1 MGRAGA
7 VRRILA
13 CLLLPLLLAACGAEP
28 KWAPQEEIQRV
39 AYRADGPAKLTL
51 FTVINNRSN
60 SGAHSALMINGSQ
73 RVIFDPAGTW
83 WHHSIPERNDVHY
96 GITPRVLEFYV
107 DYHARESYRV
117 VMQEIV
123 VSPEVAE
130 MALREVQA
138 YGAVPKA
145 FCARSTSTI
154 LSRLPGF
161 GSIRPTFYPKNLR
174 RQFARI
180 PGVKERV
187 IHDYD
192 DDDHSALL
200 TAQNKQPAIA
210 N

>member
-1 MGRAGA
+1 MHRLIAW
-7 VRRILA
+7 I
-13 CLLLPLLLAACGAEP
+13 LLPVLLASCGAEP
-28 KWAPQEEIQRV
+28 KWAPREEILRV
-39 AYRADGPAKLTL
+39 AYRAEGPAKLTL

-60 SGAHSALMINGSQ
+60 TGAHSGLMINGSQ

-138 YGAVPKA
+138 FGAVPKA

-187 IHDYD
+187 IYDYD